1 MAELSYQ
8 ATVWQFRT
16 FRDTVKATI
25 LAWQPIKSG
34 EWKVNQSILISNVSY
49 NVVKL
54 KYPRGY
60 TKLNP

>member
-16 FRDTVKATI
+16 FRDTMKETI
-25 LAWQPIKSG
+25 LAWQPMMSG
-34 EWKVNQSILISNVSY
+34 EWKVNQSILTSNVSY

-54 KYPRGY
+54 KYLQGN

>member
-16 FRDTVKATI
+16 FRDTMKATI
-25 LAWQPIKSG
+25 LAWQPMMLG
-34 EWKVNQSILISNVSY
+34 EWKVNQSILTSNVSY

-54 KYPRGY
+54 KYLQG
-60 TKLNP
+60 THKLNP